1 MSEPLIWEREA
12 AQWPN
17 SRSSRFVAAAGIRWH
32 VQESGAGPVLVLVH
46 GTGAS
51 SHSWRDL
58 LPTLTRR
65 FRVIVMDLPG
75 HGFTDGVP
83 SARCSL
89 DGMGESVAALLRA
102 LQVAPE
108 FCAGHSAGATIL
120 CRMALSGQIRPR
132 LIASLNGAMLP
143 FGGAAGVLFSPI
155 AKLMAAG
162 SLMPRLIA
170 WRARER
176 SAVARTI
183 AGTGSH
189 LDERGLD
196 LYARL
201 VRDQKH
207 ITGALRMMANWDL
220 HAFERQL
227 PALQTPLR
235 LITAQND
242 QAVPPAQ
249 ARRIQALLPASQI
262 TELPGLGHL
271 AHEEQPTRVAQLLCD
286 LFDAGGP

>member
-1 MSEPLIWEREA
+1 LIWEREA

-17 SRSSRFVAAAGIRWH
+17 SRCSRFVTAAGIRWH
-32 VQESGAGPVLVLVH
+32 VQEQGDGPVLVLVH

-58 LPTLTRR
+58 LAALSRQ
-65 FRVIVMDLPG
+65 FRVILMDLPG

-89 DGMGESVAALLRA
+89 EGMSDSVAALLRA
-102 LQVAPE
+102 LQVSPE
-108 FCAGHSAGATIL
+108 VCAGHSAGATIL
-120 CRMALSGQIRPR
+120 CRMALSGQISPR

-176 SAVARTI
+176 STVARTI
-183 AGTGSH
+183 AGTGSQ

-201 VRDQKH
+201 VRDPKH
-207 ITGALRMMANWDL
+207 IAGALRMMANWDL

-249 ARRIQALLPASQI
+249 ARRIQALLPGTQI

-271 AHEEQPTRVAQLLCD
+271 AHEEQPARVAQLLCD
-286 LFDAGGP
+286 LFDAG